1 MMTKNNFPWILLL
14 ESIALFTACV
24 CFIYDLETE
33 TYGGAVVFVYII
45 CVIIGIMR
53 LELKKEDKKK

>member
-1 MMTKNNFPWILLL
+1 MTKNNFPWFFFL
-14 ESIALFTACV
+14 ESIALFTACA

-33 TYGGAVVFVYII
+33 TYGGAMVFVYII

-53 LELKKEDKKK
+53 LELKKEEDKKR